1 MCKYCEGCSEEEQGK
16 SKIIDTKES
25 EGFKVEF
32 FIEYNELESNVY
44 MDDDIFG
51 NTFLP
56 CAGITIN
63 FCPMCG
69 RDLRKPIG
77 PK

>member
-1 MCKYCEGCSEEEQGK
+1 MCKYCEGCSDKEHGK
-16 SKIIDTKES
+16 GEVIDTKES

-44 MDDDIFG
+44 MDDDTLG

-56 CAGITIN
+56 CAGININ

-69 RDLRKPIG
+69 RKLKSL
-77 PK
+77 